1 MFTMCVCNTGKLP
14 GASLR
19 NGFFYHSA
27 LCAIFTAKVG
37 ISVVLTKRLQK
48 EYGIYGTK

>member
-14 GASLR
+14 ERPYVMG
-19 NGFFYHSA
+19 FYHSA

-37 ISVVLTKRLQK
+37 ISVVLTKRLHR
-48 EYGIYGTK
+48 EYEIYGTK